1 MLPQIK
7 QKNTNSVFQI
17 IDIKIPKTSVKHN
30 ITRPNNDPYIKK
42 NNFLTEQ
49 NNLEIETNFNNKS
62 FKTPENEIVNDDLY
76 YDDLIDESNSDDE
89 TINLQKTKDF
99 KLIKV
104 ENSSIP
110 LNKAESPCVSGDKS
124 TSACSIR
131 NNATSPYK
139 LITSRSHNKLLLNKI
154 NIDKPKNDV
163 ISDAITLA
171 LLILKLD
178 FNEYNMMNFDELNKY
193 CNKLLLSETPNEYN
207 KIYLAF
213 NILSND
219 KK

>member
-30 ITRPNNDPYIKK
+30 IIRPNNDPYIKK

-76 YDDLIDESNSDDE
+76 YDDLINESNSDDE

-193 CNKLLLSETPNEYN
+193 CNNLLLSETPNEYN